1 MVTHK
6 AWEKNLLI
14 KYLCP
19 RDFRRGEMEEKMNEI
34 LIEQCK
40 YLVDETLPNIAN
52 ISNLIALLFHE
63 IENINWLGFYICD
76 EKNQECTLGPFQ
88 GKVACTRIPY
98 GKGVVGTCAKTQET
112 QRIDDVHKFAGH
124 IACDCASNS
133 EICIPLKKDGKL
145 VAILDR
151 IYKTR

>member
-1 MVTHK
+1 
-6 AWEKNLLI
+6 
-14 KYLCP
+14 
-19 RDFRRGEMEEKMNEI
+19 MNEI

-76 EKNQECTLGPFQ
+76 ENNQECTLGPFQ

-98 GKGVVGTCAKTQET
+98 GKGVVGTCVKRKKRKKLKTYINLLVTLHVIVLPT
-112 QRIDDVHKFAGH
+112 QKYVF
-124 IACDCASNS
+124 
-133 EICIPLKKDGKL
+133 L
-145 VAILDR
+145 
-151 IYKTR
+151 

>member
-1 MVTHK
+1 
-6 AWEKNLLI
+6 
-14 KYLCP
+14 
-19 RDFRRGEMEEKMNEI
+19 MNEI
-34 LIEQCK
+34 LIEQCS
-40 YLVDETLPNIAN
+40 YLIDDTLPNIAN

-63 IENINWLGFYICD
+63 MENINWLGFYICD

-112 QRIDDVHKFAGH
+112 QRIEDVHKFSGH

-133 EICIPLKKDGKL
+133 EICIPIKKDDKL
-145 VAILDR
+145 VAILD
-151 IYKTR
+151 IDSFEFNNFSKEDQAILEKICEFFIPLF

>member
-1 MVTHK
+1 
-6 AWEKNLLI
+6 
-14 KYLCP
+14 
-19 RDFRRGEMEEKMNEI
+19 MNEI

-63 IENINWLGFYICD
+63 MENINWLGFYICD
-76 EKNQECTLGPFQ
+76 ETNNECTLGPFQ

-98 GKGVVGTCAKTQET
+98 GKGVVGTCA
-112 QRIDDVHKFAGH
+112 GH

-133 EICIPLKKDGKL
+133 EMCIPLKKDGKL
-145 VAILDR
+145 VAILD
-151 IYKTR
+151 IDSFEFNNFSIEDQAILEKICEFFIPLF